1 MQWLCLNLCFAKLS
15 NCCLFVICICTD
27 SKGRNIVITTL
38 ILHSH
43 DILCIS
49 IVSQPKLIS
58 HHTSNKGIKQTKK
71 SVKLWKEPTNGKN
84 IVGMCML
91 FFLSYSVFITVAI
104 LKIIFQSLT
113 QYNEL
118 KPS

>member
-1 MQWLCLNLCFAKLS
+1 MER
-15 NCCLFVICICTD
+15 T
-27 SKGRNIVITTL
+27 
-38 ILHSH
+38 
-43 DILCIS
+43 
-49 IVSQPKLIS
+49 
-58 HHTSNKGIKQTKK
+58 NK
-71 SVKLWKEPTNGKN
+71 WKEHSWD
-84 IVGMCML
+84 VYAF